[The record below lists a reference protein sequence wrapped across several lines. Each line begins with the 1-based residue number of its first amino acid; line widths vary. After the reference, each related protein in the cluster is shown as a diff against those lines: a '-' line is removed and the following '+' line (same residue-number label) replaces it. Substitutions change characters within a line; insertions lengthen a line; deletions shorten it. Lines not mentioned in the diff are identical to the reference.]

1 MQNSDGWA
9 IYPIFKVKNTDKIWA
24 NQYYSVTFFILDY
37 KGAIITRCSFKTQT
51 GMGLPASYF
60 QIANYADIADMEE
73 VNMIITSNVSSLV
86 VTKDS
91 PFQFCGVLD

>member
-1 MQNSDGWA
+1 
-9 IYPIFKVKNTDKIWA
+9 
-24 NQYYSVTFFILDY
+24 
-37 KGAIITRCSFKTQT
+37 
-51 GMGLPASYF
+51 MGLPASYF

-91 PFQFCGVLD
+91 PSNSAEYWIKNPDLLKEINAVEEAPVDDRIYGRKNAQWEKMGESLSLAETKHTICLTAI